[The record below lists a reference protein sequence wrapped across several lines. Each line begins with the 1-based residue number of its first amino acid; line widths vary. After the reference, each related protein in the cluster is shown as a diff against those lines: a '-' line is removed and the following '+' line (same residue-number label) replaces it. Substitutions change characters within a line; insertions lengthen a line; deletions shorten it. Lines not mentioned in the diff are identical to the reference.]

1 MRDTKN
7 ICNGILV
14 YMTLITIV
22 TLTLNIVDMIIAI
35 AQISIYV
42 DLLSTVMIYA
52 TAIILVVINRQK
64 LPQLKSGHIALLI
77 GVIVF
82 NNTLFQVFSYH
93 TLTSDGWETYY
104 IQTIVQKFRYVFLYS
119 LLILS
124 YLQMKSKKNVS
135 TSDTWYGILIMTIVI
150 ILIYIAVEITKLT
163 TMLLTLDFV
172 LLLIMIFA
180 LSTTILGSIGRTIKK
195 QAKISVL
202 IIPTLIILHLA
213 FMIINALVPEF
224 HSSLSTTYY
233 INSYTIN
240 YLWGIQ
246 YVVFAVAILF
256 CFSAKA
262 MSEKSEQRRWI
273 LSAILIGTAFYTIM
287 TMASQLSYSNAQYY
301 KLLYEVEKNER
312 EHFPSFIWRKS
323 VLDISYGHQEITT
336 LSYSD
341 SGTRATKNAYRTI
354 QLQGKIAEYDSSDMN
369 LNFTSEN
376 KSIPDV
382 ICCSTSRN
390 QTCQIQTVHD
400 IAIGIS

>member
-172 LLLIMIFA
+172 PLLIMIFA

-301 KLLYEVEKNER
+301 KLLYEVEKKR
-312 EHFPSFIWRKS
+312 KRTFSFVYMEKECTG
-323 VLDISYGHQEITT
+323 Y
-336 LSYSD
+336 
-341 SGTRATKNAYRTI
+341 
-354 QLQGKIAEYDSSDMN
+354 QL
-369 LNFTSEN
+369 
-376 KSIPDV
+376 
-382 ICCSTSRN
+382 STSRN
-390 QTCQIQTVHD
+390 YDTELQRFGD
-400 IAIGIS
+400 